1 MVITDIVDYLLEVST
16 MCRLLRCLVFW
27 TYCIG
32 CAVSSCAETA
42 PEPTEPTIESL
53 GVRIDQPVTKGWQ
66 VGLRIDAS
74 GGTCHNILCT
84 VPVPMEWTEQTV
96 KIVAKDVSPNIS
108 QVSYRTL
115 EGGVRQM
122 LVKIDRLNQGTKAHA
137 LVTFEVTTNT
147 ILPPKDTSLFKI
159 PDRRQVPKDVQRYLK
174 VGSHVEVKHPLI
186 RKANAEAIKE
196 DASDWDQ
203 VKAIYDHVRAKVKY
217 LQGPLKGGVQALR
230 DGHGDCESM
239 TCLFLAMCRAHRV
252 PARMVWVVDH
262 AYPEFFLVDGKGNGY
277 WFPCQVAGTEAFGA
291 MPDARPIL
299 QKGEDFVVPEQK
311 GKQHYVSEYLAGTPV
326 RGATQPTVEFIRR
339 YVNLSTSSVEPNATP
354 PQ

>member
-1 MVITDIVDYLLEVST
+1 MY
-16 MCRLLRCLVFW
+16 RLFRCLACWAFCV
-27 TYCIG
+27 G
-32 CAVSSCAETA
+32 CVAPSCAEPPA
-42 PEPTEPTIESL
+42 EPTELPVESL
-53 GVRIDQPVTKGWQ
+53 GTRTDQPITKGWQ
-66 VGLRIDAS
+66 VGLRINAA
-74 GGTCHNILCT
+74 GGTCHNIVCT
-84 VPVPMEWTEQTV
+84 VPVPMEWREQAV
-96 KIVAKDVSPNIS
+96 KIVAQDVSPNIG

-115 EGGVRQM
+115 ENGVRQM
-122 LVKIDRLNQGTKAHA
+122 LVKIDRLNQGAQAHA
-137 LVTFEVTTNT
+137 LVTFEVTTHT

-159 PDRRQVPKDVQRYLK
+159 PDRRQVPKDVQRFLK

-186 RKANAEAIKE
+186 RKANAESIKD
-196 DASDWDQ
+196 DAPAWEQ
-203 VKAIYDHVRAKVKY
+203 VKAIYDHVRAQVKY

-262 AYPEFFLVDGKGNGY
+262 AYPEFYLVDKKGQGY

-311 GKQHYVSEYLAGTPV
+311 GRQHYVSEYLAGTPV
-326 RGATQPTVEFIRR
+326 RGAKQPTVEFIRQ
-339 YVNLSTSSVEPNATP
+339 YVDLSASSAEPDPTTAP
-354 PQ
+354 